1 MAGPVHFKSIDIML
15 LGEGSDSEVLESS
28 QVPGTFKDC
37 MLGKSKNCAVTTQ
50 QPKTSQ
56 QKIISPERPLAQSQR
71 RTPPATP
78 VSIGGAFRS
87 PVKKVAKRNR
97 VVRKL
102 CERIGELQEPDNDTT
117 YTDET
122 SPSCSSD
129 GFLEVLS
136 PSAFIS
142 STSTKKKLI
151 ETLAKF
157 CSTEHGSVDNLDS
170 RWIGC
175 SFKSCKYWIHLIC
188 LGIECLQENLKFIGK
203 YWCPMHNKNK
213 LVKAKRKL
221 LK

>member
-136 PSAFIS
+136 PSASIS
-142 STSTKKKLI
+142 NTSTKEKI
-151 ETLAKF
+151 DENTCQI
-157 CSTEHGSVDNLDS
+157 CSIEHGSVDDLDFP
-170 RWIGC
+170 WIGC
-175 SFKSCKYWIHLIC
+175 SSKGCKYWIHLIC